1 MDRRRWTPRDGS
13 KLLGFGAG
21 LVVGG
26 FLFRRFLTVGV
37 YGPVGLTLPQLSYQ
51 GALLLGGVA
60 LGAVSAPAWLWGP
73 LGMSVAPVLIL
84 FVLLGVSPTPESLDF
99 ALFALVIASPAP
111 LIGGAL
117 GVLLRRQRVPGV
129 VYVALL
135 AGTLVADQVV
145 PRILRGSEA
154 AARSRRAAQEISTL
168 LRRIHEAELSYQRD
182 RADRTFTCDGT
193 ALPGF
198 SELRWHSLGPRK
210 GNDNNPTMV
219 FAESIGATRTTAANY
234 AFLLAGTL
242 VADEVIQSSIQVILA
257 CPAEVGPNRFRAYAY
272 PTFLPSSLF
281 SIDEIGTLTVSE
293 ESNAPLDPE
302 RSRANQP

>member
-1 MDRRRWTPRDGS
+1 MDR
-13 KLLGFGAG
+13 
-21 LVVGG
+21 
-26 FLFRRFLTVGV
+26 RRFLTVGV

-84 FVLLGVSPTPESLDF
+84 FFLLGVSPTPESLGF
-99 ALFALVIASPAP
+99 ALIALVIAFPAP

-154 AARSRRAAQEISTL
+154 ASRSRRAAQEISML

-193 ALPGF
+193 ALPGV
-198 SELRWHSLGPRK
+198 SEFRWRSLGPLK
-210 GNDNNPTMV
+210 GTNNPT
-219 FAESIGATRTTAANY
+219 I
-234 AFLLAGTL
+234 
-242 VADEVIQSSIQVILA
+242 VIQTSIQVILA

-281 SIDEIGTLTVSE
+281 SIDETGKLTVSE
-293 ESNAPLDPE
+293 ESDAPLDPE
-302 RSRANQP
+302 RNHASQP

>member
-1 MDRRRWTPRDGS
+1 MDRRRWTPRDSS

-21 LVVGG
+21 LAVGG

-84 FVLLGVSPTPESLDF
+84 FFLLGVSPTPESLGF
-99 ALFALVIASPAP
+99 ALIALVIAFPAP

-154 AARSRRAAQEISTL
+154 ASRSRRAAQEISML

-193 ALPGF
+193 ALPGV
-198 SELRWHSLGPRK
+198 SEFRWRSLGPLK
-210 GNDNNPTMV
+210 GTNNPTIV

-242 VADEVIQSSIQVILA
+242 VADEVIQTSIQVILA

-281 SIDEIGTLTVSE
+281 SIDETGKLTVSE
-293 ESNAPLDPE
+293 ESDAPLDPE
-302 RSRANQP
+302 RNHASQP